1 MEFTGIFPPGI
12 NLNDYICKSSK
23 VNSVTKDNFSE
34 DLFVSMIFVLYNTKD
49 KSTTTLDTFFE
60 ITPTDVEFI
69 LEKTSVNNV
78 CEKVENFIKFKI
90 VSDVIYIP
98 HTEKEQL

>member
-1 MEFTGIFPPGI
+1 MEFIETFPPGV
-12 NLNDYICKSSK
+12 NLNYYICKSSNI
-23 VNSVTKDNFSE
+23 NSITKNDFNENILVDMTFA
-34 DLFVSMIFVLYNTKD
+34 LYNTKD

-60 ITPTDVEFI
+60 ITPTDVEFV
-69 LEKTSVNNV
+69 LEKTLVNEI

-98 HTEKEQL
+98 HTEKENK